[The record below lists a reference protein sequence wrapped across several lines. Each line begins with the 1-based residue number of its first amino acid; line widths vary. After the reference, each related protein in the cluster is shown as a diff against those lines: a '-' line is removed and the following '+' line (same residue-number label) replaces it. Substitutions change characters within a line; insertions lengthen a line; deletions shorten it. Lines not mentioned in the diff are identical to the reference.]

1 MFDFW
6 SNFWP
11 GWVRAEVF
19 VFCSLRRNTFKINCL
34 WVRSEILMCLI
45 SGPDQIGLWGFFL
58 GPLIGALTAASQRS
72 AKKCPVINVLWF
84 FSFFFF
90 DANVVVLSHRGRSEV
105 EREMAPESYGLLM
118 PGLSD
123 SWLAGLWAREASIWA
138 SDTWNDKEK
147 KTGNETLVEELSW
160 PPAENDTTGVAVFE
174 TILPLQIS
182 WLCTAPRPSG
192 SSAGWCHRGLSPDE
206 MYNKQELKTDINV
219 RRQNS
224 SKHICSKNSYQSNRG
239 ESSDQV
245 DQCWDGVEFPSLKR
259 QKEGFCE
266 HYINI

>member
-138 SDTWNDKEK
+138 SDTWNNKEK
-147 KTGNETLVEELSW
+147 NRKWNPRRRVVL
-160 PPAENDTTGVAVFE
+160 TTCWKWHHWGRCVWDHFTSSNFLA
-174 TILPLQIS
+174 LYCS
-182 WLCTAPRPSG
+182 APFRKFSRMMSQRTVP
-192 SSAGWCHRGLSPDE
+192 WR
-206 MYNKQELKTDINV
+206 NV
-219 RRQNS
+219 
-224 SKHICSKNSYQSNRG
+224 
-239 ESSDQV
+239 
-245 DQCWDGVEFPSLKR
+245 
-259 QKEGFCE
+259 
-266 HYINI
+266 